1 MAINT
6 LQYSQQFQ
14 TVLDAQM
21 LASAT
26 SAFMEANAGQV
37 KYDGG
42 DTVHIPEISMQGLA
56 KYDRDE
62 GFNQGSVTLKF
73 NPYKMTQDRG
83 RTFQL
88 DSMDVNETNFVATAG
103 TVMGEFQR
111 TQVIPEIDSYRY
123 SKIAALATA
132 ENKVKTGFTPAVA
145 TILEKLE
152 AEITDIQ
159 DVVGEDEGLIIVMST
174 KLRTILNNADKFNRY
189 LNVAEFKNGSVNT
202 TVKSFND
209 IPILGVPSARMKT
222 AYVFNDGKTANQQ
235 AGGFKADTAA
245 KDINWIIMPQRAPIA
260 VSKTDKV
267 RVFTPDINQ
276 KADAWKI
283 DYRKYHDLWIPKNRF
298 AAIRVNT
305 GA

>member
-111 TQVIPEIDSYRY
+111 TQVIPEIDAYRY
-123 SKIAALATA
+123 SKISALATA
-132 ENKVKTGFTPAVA
+132 ENKVTTGFTPAVA

-152 AEITDIQ
+152 AEITEIQ

-189 LNVAEFKNGSVNT
+189 LNVAEFKNGSINT

>member
-21 LASAT
+21 LAGAT

-42 DTVHIPEISMQGLA
+42 DTVHIPEVSMQGLA

-132 ENKVKTGFTPAVA
+132 ENKVTTGFTPAVA

-152 AEITDIQ
+152 AEITEIQ

-174 KLRTILNNADKFNRY
+174 KLRTILNNSDKFNRY

-235 AGGFKADTAA
+235 AGGFKADTGA

-267 RVFTPDINQ
+267 RVFTPELNQ

>member
-21 LASAT
+21 LAGAT
-26 SAFMEANAGQV
+26 TAFMEANAGQV

-132 ENKVKTGFTPAVA
+132 ENKVTTGFTPTVA

-152 AEITDIQ
+152 AEITEIQ
-159 DVVGEDEGLIIVMST
+159 DVVGEDEGLIVVMST

-189 LNVAEFKNGSVNT
+189 LNVAEFKNGSINT

>member
-132 ENKVKTGFTPAVA
+132 ENKVTTGFTPAVA

-189 LNVAEFKNGSVNT
+189 LNVAEFKNGSINT

-235 AGGFKADTAA
+235 AGGFKADTGA

>member
-1 MAINT
+1 MPINT

-21 LASAT
+21 LAGAT
-26 SAFMEANAGQV
+26 TAFMEANAGQV

-56 KYDRDE
+56 KYDRDN

-88 DSMDVNETNFVATAG
+88 DAMDVNETNFVATAG

-132 ENKVKTGFTPAVA
+132 ENKVTAGFTPTAT

-152 AEITDIQ
+152 EEITNII
-159 DVVGEDEGLIIVMST
+159 DVVGENEPLIVVMST
-174 KLRTILNNADKFNRY
+174 KLRTMLNNSDKFNKF
-189 LNVAEFKNGSVNT
+189 LDVTTFKNGAVDTN
-202 TVKSFND
+202 VKSFNGV
-209 IPILGVPSARMKT
+209 PILVAPSARLKT
-222 AYVFNDGKTANQQ
+222 QYVFNDGTTANQQ
-235 AGGFKADTAA
+235 AGGFKADTGA
-245 KDINWIIMPQRAPIA
+245 KDINWIIMPQSAPIA

-267 RVFTPDINQ
+267 RVFTPEINQ

>member
-21 LASAT
+21 LAGAT

-132 ENKVKTGFTPAVA
+132 ENKVTTGFTPAVA

-152 AEITDIQ
+152 AEITEIQ

-174 KLRTILNNADKFNRY
+174 KLRTILNNSDKFNRY

-222 AYVFNDGKTANQQ
+222 AYVFNDGKTASQE

-245 KDINWIIMPQRAPIA
+245 KDINWIIMPQSAPIA

-267 RVFTPDINQ
+267 RVFTPDLNQ

>member
-132 ENKVKTGFTPAVA
+132 ENKVTTGFTPAVA

-152 AEITDIQ
+152 TEITDIQ

-235 AGGFKADTAA
+235 AGGFKADTGA

-267 RVFTPDINQ
+267 RVFTPDVNQ

>member
-1 MAINT
+1 MPINT

-21 LASAT
+21 LAGAT

-132 ENKVKTGFTPAVA
+132 ENKVTAGFTPAVA

-152 AEITDIQ
+152 AEITEIQ

-235 AGGFKADTAA
+235 AGGFKADTGA

-267 RVFTPDINQ
+267 RVFTPELNQ

>member
-21 LASAT
+21 LAGAT

-132 ENKVKTGFTPAVA
+132 ESKVTTGFTPAVA

-152 AEITDIQ
+152 AEITEIQ

-235 AGGFKADTAA
+235 AGGFKADTGA

-267 RVFTPDINQ
+267 RVFTPELNQ

>member
-21 LASAT
+21 LAGAT

-42 DTVHIPEISMQGLA
+42 DTVYIPEISMQGLA

-132 ENKVKTGFTPAVA
+132 ENKVTTGFTPAVA

-152 AEITDIQ
+152 AEITEIQ
-159 DVVGEDEGLIIVMST
+159 DVVGEGEGLIIVMST
-174 KLRTILNNADKFNRY
+174 KLRTILNNSDKFNRY

-202 TVKSFND
+202 TLKSFND

-245 KDINWIIMPQRAPIA
+245 KDINWIIMPKSAPIA

-267 RVFTPDINQ
+267 RVFTPELNQ

>member
-132 ENKVKTGFTPAVA
+132 ENKVTTGFTPAVA

-174 KLRTILNNADKFNRY
+174 KLRAILNNADKFNRY

>member
-132 ENKVKTGFTPAVA
+132 ENKVTTGFTPAVA

-235 AGGFKADTAA
+235 AGGFKADTGA

-267 RVFTPDINQ
+267 RVFTPDVNQ

>member
-21 LASAT
+21 LAGAT

-132 ENKVKTGFTPAVA
+132 ENKVTTGFNPAVA

-152 AEITDIQ
+152 AEITEIQ

-235 AGGFKADTAA
+235 AGGFKADTGA

-267 RVFTPDINQ
+267 RVFTPELNQ

>member
-1 MAINT
+1 MPINT

-21 LASAT
+21 LAGAT
-26 SAFMEANAGQV
+26 TAFMEANAGQV

-88 DSMDVNETNFVATAG
+88 DAMDVNETNFVATAG

-123 SKIAALATA
+123 SKIAALATTA
-132 ENKVKTGFTPAVA
+132 NKVTAGFTPTAT

-152 AEITDIQ
+152 EEITNIL
-159 DVVGEDEGLIIVMST
+159 DVVGENEPLIVVMST
-174 KLRTILNNADKFNRY
+174 KLRTMLNNSDKFNKF
-189 LNVAEFKNGSVNT
+189 LDVTTFQNGAVNT
-202 TVKSFND
+202 NVKSFN
-209 IPILGVPSARMKT
+209 GVPIITAPSACLKT
-222 AYVFNDGKTANQQ
+222 QYVFNDGKTANQQ

-245 KDINWIIMPQRAPIA
+245 KDINWIIMPQSAPIA

-267 RVFTPDINQ
+267 RVFAPDINQ

>member
-111 TQVIPEIDSYRY
+111 TKVIPEIDAYRY

-132 ENKVKTGFTPAVA
+132 ENKVTTGFTPAVA

-159 DVVGEDEGLIIVMST
+159 DVVGEDEGLIVVMST

-189 LNVAEFKNGSVNT
+189 LNVAEFKNGSINT

-209 IPILGVPSARMKT
+209 IPILGVPSERMKT

-235 AGGFKADTAA
+235 AGGFKADTGA

-267 RVFTPDINQ
+267 RVFAPDINQ

>member
-56 KYDRDE
+56 KYDRDD

-111 TQVIPEIDSYRY
+111 TQVIPEIDAYRY

-132 ENKVKTGFTPAVA
+132 ENKVTTGFTPAVA

>member
-21 LASAT
+21 LAGAT

-111 TQVIPEIDSYRY
+111 TQVIPEIDAYRY
-123 SKIAALATA
+123 SKISALATA
-132 ENKVKTGFTPAVA
+132 ENKVTTGFTPAVA

-152 AEITDIQ
+152 AEITEIQ
-159 DVVGEDEGLIIVMST
+159 DVVGEEEGLIIVMST

-222 AYVFNDGKTANQQ
+222 QYVFADGKTANQQ
-235 AGGFKADTAA
+235 AGGFKADTGA

-267 RVFTPDINQ
+267 RIFTPELNQ

>member
-1 MAINT
+1 MPINT

-21 LASAT
+21 LAGAT

-62 GFNQGSVTLKF
+62 GFNRGSVTLKF
-73 NPYKMTQDRG
+73 TPYKMTQDRG
-83 RTFQL
+83 RTFSL
-88 DSMDVNETNFVATAG
+88 DAMDVNETNFVATAC

-111 TQVIPEIDSYRY
+111 TPVIPEIDAYRY

-132 ENKVKTGFTPAVA
+132 KNRTTAAFAPTAA
-145 TILEKLE
+145 NILEKLE
-152 AEITDIQ
+152 ADITEIQ
-159 DVVGEDEGLIIVMST
+159 DVIGEDEGLVIVMST
-174 KLRTILNNADKFNRY
+174 KLRTILNNADKFNKY
-189 LNVAEFKNGSVNT
+189 LDVTQFRAGAVDTK
-202 TVKSFND
+202 VKSFNE

-222 AYVFNDGKTANQQ
+222 AYVFADGKTANQQ

-267 RVFTPDINQ
+267 RVFDPDTNQ
-276 KADAWKI
+276 SGDAWKI
-283 DYRKYHDLWIPKNRF
+283 DYRKYHDLWIPEQRF
-298 AAIRVNT
+298 ASIRVNT

>member
-132 ENKVKTGFTPAVA
+132 ENKVTTGFTPAVA

-152 AEITDIQ
+152 AEITEIQ
-159 DVVGEDEGLIIVMST
+159 DVVGEDEGLIVVMST

-189 LNVAEFKNGSVNT
+189 LNVAEFKNGSINT

-235 AGGFKADTAA
+235 AGGFKADTGA

-267 RVFTPDINQ
+267 RVFTPDVNQ

-283 DYRKYHDLWIPKNRF
+283 DYRKYHDLWVPKNRF

>member
-1 MAINT
+1 MSINT

-21 LASAT
+21 LAGAT

-132 ENKVKTGFTPAVA
+132 ENKVTTGFTPAVA

-152 AEITDIQ
+152 AEITEIQ

-235 AGGFKADTAA
+235 AGGFKADTGA

-267 RVFTPDINQ
+267 RVFTPELNQ

>member
-21 LASAT
+21 LAGAT

-132 ENKVKTGFTPAVA
+132 ENKVTTGFTPAVA

-152 AEITDIQ
+152 AEITEIQ

-235 AGGFKADTAA
+235 AGGFKADTGA

-267 RVFTPDINQ
+267 RVFTPELNQ

-298 AAIRVNT
+298 VAIRVNT

>member
-21 LASAT
+21 LAGAT

-42 DTVHIPEISMQGLA
+42 DTVHIPEVSMQGLA

-132 ENKVKTGFTPAVA
+132 ENKVTTGFTPAVA

-152 AEITDIQ
+152 AEITEIQ

-174 KLRTILNNADKFNRY
+174 KLRTILNNADKFNRF

-202 TVKSFND
+202 IVKSFND

-235 AGGFKADTAA
+235 AGGFKADTSA
-245 KDINWIIMPQRAPIA
+245 KDINWIITPQRAPIA

-298 AAIRVNT
+298 AAIHVNT

>member
-21 LASAT
+21 LAGAT

-73 NPYKMTQDRG
+73 TPHKMTQDRG

-132 ENKVKTGFTPAVA
+132 ESKVTTGFTPAVA

-152 AEITDIQ
+152 AEITEIQ

-189 LNVAEFKNGSVNT
+189 LNVAEFKNGAVNT
-202 TVKSFND
+202 TVKAFND

-222 AYVFNDGKTANQQ
+222 AYVFNDGKTASQQ
-235 AGGFKADTAA
+235 AGGFKADTGA

-267 RVFTPDINQ
+267 RVFTPELNQ

>member
-42 DTVHIPEISMQGLA
+42 DTVYIPEISMQGLA

-132 ENKVKTGFTPAVA
+132 ENKVTTGFTPAVA

-152 AEITDIQ
+152 AEITEIQ
-159 DVVGEDEGLIIVMST
+159 DVVGEDEGLIVVMST

-189 LNVAEFKNGSVNT
+189 LNVAEFKNGSINT

-235 AGGFKADTAA
+235 AGGFKADTGA

-267 RVFTPDINQ
+267 RVFTPDVNQ

>member
-132 ENKVKTGFTPAVA
+132 ENKVTTGFTPAVA

-152 AEITDIQ
+152 GEITDIQ

-235 AGGFKADTAA
+235 AGGFKADTGA

>member
-111 TQVIPEIDSYRY
+111 TQVIPEIDAYRY

-132 ENKVKTGFTPAVA
+132 ENKVTTGFTPAVA

-152 AEITDIQ
+152 AEITEIQ
-159 DVVGEDEGLIIVMST
+159 DVVGEDEGLIVVMST

-189 LNVAEFKNGSVNT
+189 LNVAEFKNGSINT

-235 AGGFKADTAA
+235 AGGFKADTGA

-267 RVFTPDINQ
+267 RVFAPDINQ

>member
-132 ENKVKTGFTPAVA
+132 ENKVTTGFTPAVA

-152 AEITDIQ
+152 AEITEIQ
-159 DVVGEDEGLIIVMST
+159 DVVGEDEGLIVVMST

-189 LNVAEFKNGSVNT
+189 LNVAEFKNGSINT

-235 AGGFKADTAA
+235 AGGFKADTGA

-267 RVFTPDINQ
+267 RVFTPDVNQ

>member
-132 ENKVKTGFTPAVA
+132 ENKVTTGFTPAVA

-152 AEITDIQ
+152 AEITEIQ
-159 DVVGEDEGLIIVMST
+159 DVVGEDEGLIVVMST

-189 LNVAEFKNGSVNT
+189 LNVAEFKNGSINT

-235 AGGFKADTAA
+235 AGGFKADTTA

>member
-1 MAINT
+1 MPINT

-21 LASAT
+21 LAGAT

-132 ENKVKTGFTPAVA
+132 ESKVTTGFTPAVA

-235 AGGFKADTAA
+235 AGGFKADTGA

-267 RVFTPDINQ
+267 RVFTPELNQ

>member
-132 ENKVKTGFTPAVA
+132 ENKVTTGFTPAVA

-152 AEITDIQ
+152 AEITEIQ

-174 KLRTILNNADKFNRY
+174 KLRTILNNSDKFNRY

-202 TVKSFND
+202 TLKSFND

-245 KDINWIIMPQRAPIA
+245 KDINWIIMPQSAPIA

-267 RVFTPDINQ
+267 RVFTPELNQ

>member
-132 ENKVKTGFTPAVA
+132 ENKVTTGFTPAVA

-235 AGGFKADTAA
+235 AGGFKADTGA

-283 DYRKYHDLWIPKNRF
+283 DYRKYHDLWIPKKRF
-298 AAIRVNT
+298 AAIHVNT

>member
-1 MAINT
+1 MPVNT

-21 LASAT
+21 LAGAT

-42 DTVHIPEISMQGLA
+42 DTVLIPEISMQGLA

-62 GFNQGSVTLKF
+62 GFNRGSVTLKF
-73 NPYKMTQDRG
+73 TPYKMTQDRG
-83 RTFQL
+83 RTFSL

-111 TQVIPEIDSYRY
+111 TQVIPEIDAYRY
-123 SKIAALATA
+123 SKIAALSTSKNRTTA
-132 ENKVKTGFTPAVA
+132 AFTPTAA

-152 AEITDIQ
+152 ADITEIQ
-159 DVVGEDEGLIIVMST
+159 DVIGEDEGLVIVMST
-174 KLRTILNNADKFNRY
+174 KLRTILNNADKFNKY
-189 LNVAEFKNGSVNT
+189 LDVTQFRAGAVDTK
-202 TVKSFND
+202 VKSFNE

-222 AYVFNDGKTANQQ
+222 AYVFADGKTANQQ
-235 AGGFKADTAA
+235 TGGFKADTAA

-267 RVFTPDINQ
+267 RVFDPDTNQ
-276 KADAWKI
+276 SGDAWKI
-283 DYRKYHDLWIPKNRF
+283 DYRKYHDLWIPEQRF
-298 AAIRVNT
+298 ASIRVNT

>member
-88 DSMDVNETNFVATAG
+88 DSMDVNETNFVATSG

-132 ENKVKTGFTPAVA
+132 ENKVTTGFTPAVA

>member
-1 MAINT
+1 MPINT

-21 LASAT
+21 LAGAT

-62 GFNQGSVTLKF
+62 GFNRGSVTLKF
-73 NPYKMTQDRG
+73 TPYKMTQDRG
-83 RTFQL
+83 RTFSL
-88 DSMDVNETNFVATAG
+88 DAMDVNETNFVATAG

-111 TQVIPEIDSYRY
+111 TQVIPEIDAYRY

-132 ENKVKTGFTPAVA
+132 KNRTTAAFTPTAA
-145 TILEKLE
+145 NILEKLE
-152 AEITDIQ
+152 ADIAEIQ
-159 DVVGEDEGLIIVMST
+159 DVIGEDEGLVIVMST
-174 KLRTILNNADKFNRY
+174 KLRTILNNADKFNKY
-189 LNVAEFKNGSVNT
+189 LDVTQFRAGAIDTK
-202 TVKSFND
+202 VKSFNE

-222 AYVFNDGKTANQQ
+222 AYVFADGKTANQQ

-267 RVFTPDINQ
+267 RVFDPDTNQ
-276 KADAWKI
+276 SGDAWKI
-283 DYRKYHDLWIPKNRF
+283 DYRKYHDLWIPEQRF
-298 AAIRVNT
+298 ASIRVNT

>member
-21 LASAT
+21 LAGAT

-42 DTVHIPEISMQGLA
+42 DTVHIPEVSMQGLA

-111 TQVIPEIDSYRY
+111 TQVIPEIDAYRY
-123 SKIAALATA
+123 SKISALATA
-132 ENKVKTGFTPAVA
+132 ENKVTTGFTPAVA

-152 AEITDIQ
+152 AEITEIQ
-159 DVVGEDEGLIIVMST
+159 DVVGEEEGLIIVMST

>member
-1 MAINT
+1 MPINT

-21 LASAT
+21 LAGAT

-132 ENKVKTGFTPAVA
+132 ENKVTTGFTPAVA

-152 AEITDIQ
+152 AEITEIQ

-174 KLRTILNNADKFNRY
+174 KLRAILNNADKFNRY

-222 AYVFNDGKTANQQ
+222 AYVFNDGKTASQQ
-235 AGGFKADTAA
+235 AGGFKADTGA

-267 RVFTPDINQ
+267 RVFTPELNQ

>member
-1 MAINT
+1 MPINT

-21 LASAT
+21 LAGAT

-42 DTVHIPEISMQGLA
+42 DTVHIPEVSMQGLA

-132 ENKVKTGFTPAVA
+132 ENKVTTGFTPAVA

-152 AEITDIQ
+152 AEITEIQ

-174 KLRTILNNADKFNRY
+174 KLRTILNNSDKFNRY

-267 RVFTPDINQ
+267 RVFTPELNQ

>member
-21 LASAT
+21 LAGAT

-132 ENKVKTGFTPAVA
+132 ENKVTTGFTPAVA

-152 AEITDIQ
+152 AEITEIQ
-159 DVVGEDEGLIIVMST
+159 DVVGEDDGLIIVMST
-174 KLRTILNNADKFNRY
+174 KLRTILNNSDKFNRY

-202 TVKSFND
+202 TLKSFND

-245 KDINWIIMPQRAPIA
+245 KDINWIIMPQSAPIA

-267 RVFTPDINQ
+267 RVFTPELNQ

>member
-42 DTVHIPEISMQGLA
+42 DTVYIPEISMQGLA

-132 ENKVKTGFTPAVA
+132 ENKVTTGFTPAVA

-159 DVVGEDEGLIIVMST
+159 DVVGEDEGLIVVMST

-189 LNVAEFKNGSVNT
+189 LNVAEFKNGSINT

-235 AGGFKADTAA
+235 AGGFKADTGA

>member
-1 MAINT
+1 MPINT

-21 LASAT
+21 LAGAT

-62 GFNQGSVTLKF
+62 GFNRGSVTLKF
-73 NPYKMTQDRG
+73 TPYKMTQDRG
-83 RTFQL
+83 RTFSL
-88 DSMDVNETNFVATAG
+88 DAMDVNETNFVATAG

-111 TQVIPEIDSYRY
+111 TQVIPEIDAYRY

-132 ENKVKTGFTPAVA
+132 KNRTTAAFAPTAA
-145 TILEKLE
+145 NILEKLE
-152 AEITDIQ
+152 ADITEIQ
-159 DVVGEDEGLIIVMST
+159 DVIGEDEGLVIVMST
-174 KLRTILNNADKFNRY
+174 KLRTILNNADKFNKY
-189 LNVAEFKNGSVNT
+189 LDVTQFRAGAIDTK
-202 TVKSFND
+202 VKSFNE

-222 AYVFNDGKTANQQ
+222 AYVFADGTTANQQ

-267 RVFTPDINQ
+267 RVFDPDTNQ
-276 KADAWKI
+276 SGDAWKI
-283 DYRKYHDLWIPKNRF
+283 DYRKYHDLWIPEQRF
-298 AAIRVNT
+298 ASIRVNT